1 MGIEEK
7 ELTNVLLRLRRI
19 EGQVRGLQRMIEEDR
34 PLDDISNQLAASK
47 RAFDEAGLQIIAL
60 RMRESLGKDL
70 QGCERS
76 IAEALDIF
84 IKYANYVR

>member
-7 ELTNVLLRLRRI
+7 EVTSLIRRLRRI
-19 EGQVRGLQRMIEEDR
+19 EGQVRGLQRMVEEDR
-34 PLDDISNQLAASK
+34 PLDDILNQIAASK

-60 RMRESLGKDL
+60 RMRETLGRDL
-70 QGCERS
+70 KGCEHS
-76 IAEALDIF
+76 IAEALNIF

>member
-34 PLDDISNQLAASK
+34 PLDDILNQLAASK

-60 RMRESLGKDL
+60 RMRESLGKDIK
-70 QGCERS
+70 GCERS